1 MPPRTR
7 MSVRTGRTRAAT
19 VAAVLAL
26 GTSLLASAPHA
37 GAAEPDPAPVVDY
50 CQGQC
55 DDILPPGENGNATL
69 VEILGNKAFGTH
81 PAHSDDQLDRYDGLV
96 AGHTGL
102 TDQKLNDFFNDAS
115 FGVAKDQVES
125 VTSPRDDVTI
135 TRDKVSGV
143 PHIKGTTRYGTEF
156 GAGFAAGQDRLWLM
170 DLFRHIGR
178 GN

>member
-7 MSVRTGRTRAAT
+7 MTARTGTTRAAAL
-19 VAAVLAL
+19 AAALAL
-26 GTSLLASAPHA
+26 GTSLLAAAPHA
-37 GAAEPDPAPVVDY
+37 GAAEAEPVPDY

-81 PAHSDDQLDRYDGLV
+81 PAHSDDQLDRYNGLV

-102 TDQKLNDFFNDAS
+102 TDQKLTDFFNDAS
-115 FGVAKDQVES
+115 FGVPKDQVES

-135 TRDKVSGV
+135 TRDKSSGV

-156 GAGFAAGQDRLWLM
+156 GAGYAAGQT
-170 DLFRHIGR
+170 GS
-178 GN
+178 G